1 MAGTRRRLTA
11 ADRVEIALGLK
22 AGWALRRI
30 AAGIDRDV
38 SVISREVARNSTKT
52 RGYRM
57 VTADVAA
64 QRRRS
69 RPQPRKVA
77 VVPALR
83 ARVLADLKHSRTP
96 RQIAG
101 RLHLEAREAT
111 VGLMRST
118 SSFTPCPAVTSPG
131 TGSSYAANRPA
142 AGPGKGLV
150 NEAPRSS
157 A

>member
-111 VGLMRST
+111 VGGYQMVCVRGGLRLKEID
-118 SSFTPCPAVTSPG
+118 CERDQGRQARPG
-131 TGSSYAANRPA
+131 GA
-142 AGPGKGLV
+142 
-150 NEAPRSS
+150 
-157 A
+157 